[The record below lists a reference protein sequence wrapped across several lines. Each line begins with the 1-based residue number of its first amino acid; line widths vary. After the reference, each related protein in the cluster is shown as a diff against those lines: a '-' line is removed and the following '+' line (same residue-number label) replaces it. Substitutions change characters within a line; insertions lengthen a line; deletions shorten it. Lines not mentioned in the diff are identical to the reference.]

1 MFAPYFGKS
10 VSIQQCMVLQ
20 GMDPS
25 AFEINSVPE
34 TEMFRLVGNAMC
46 VPVVGTMMA
55 VGMQLLM
62 AGD

>member
-1 MFAPYFGKS
+1 
-10 VSIQQCMVLQ
+10 MVLQ

-25 AFEINSVPE
+25 AYDLNIVSE

-46 VPVVGTMMA
+46 VPVVGTVIA
-55 VGMQLLM
+55 AGMQLLR